1 MNAFKSALVLFESW
15 IERVTNS
22 VVRLHDSVSKP
33 HTIELTERTSGEFA
47 VTANPHPVGDGTG
60 GSDRVVVLS
69 RDSVNNAVLSDFE
82 HSDLDAVRGCHVKL
96 SLHPDRFLFRPL
108 DLPRAAEEFLTGI
121 VRSQIDRLTPWNPAD
136 AVFGWSKPMPSADDR
151 ISLVVAATALT
162 RIRPE
167 LDRLI
172 SSGAHS
178 VGVFT
183 SLPDAGSNDSP
194 IKLWDERGPSAL
206 DVGRVR
212 KALRVGLCAVGIS
225 AILTVSANWTVGAM
239 LATEA
244 GDLAQQAARLRNG
257 GGNVNAKR
265 MVARR
270 KHDASPV
277 VMTLDALSQILPDHT
292 YLVEL
297 RLDAN
302 KLRLIG
308 ITRDAPS
315 LIGLLE
321 QSGRFSG
328 ARFFA
333 PTTRLSSEPGERF
346 HIEVTI
352 QSLQSARS

>member
-183 SLPDAGSNDSP
+183 SLPDAPTNDSP
-194 IKLWDERGPSAL
+194 IKLWDVRGPSAL

-212 KALRVGLCAVGIS
+212 KALIVALCAVGVS
-225 AILTVSANWTVGAM
+225 TGLSLTANWTVGAM
-239 LATEA
+239 FATEA
-244 GDLAQQAARLRNG
+244 SELSQQVAQLRG
-257 GGNVNAKR
+257 GGSLNAKR
-265 MVARR
+265 MVTRR

-292 YLVEL
+292 YLVEF

-328 ARFFA
+328 ATFFA
-333 PTTRLSSEPGERF
+333 PTTRSSSEPGERF
-346 HIEVTI
+346 HIEVTVKP
-352 QSLQSARS
+352 LQSARS